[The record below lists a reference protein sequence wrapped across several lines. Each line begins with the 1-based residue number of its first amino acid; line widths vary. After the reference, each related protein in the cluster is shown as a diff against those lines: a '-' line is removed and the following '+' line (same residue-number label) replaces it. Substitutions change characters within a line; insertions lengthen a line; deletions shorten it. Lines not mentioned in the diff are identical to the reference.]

1 MASGEV
7 EESPNIRNRPFPI
20 TLYAAL
26 YLDLAK
32 FSIVINLVAAKE
44 PINVNQRD
52 QLEGYKKISM
62 DLWSMF
68 KIDFCVSIVT

>member
-1 MASGEV
+1 
-7 EESPNIRNRPFPI
+7 
-20 TLYAAL
+20 
-26 YLDLAK
+26 
-32 FSIVINLVAAKE
+32 VAAKE